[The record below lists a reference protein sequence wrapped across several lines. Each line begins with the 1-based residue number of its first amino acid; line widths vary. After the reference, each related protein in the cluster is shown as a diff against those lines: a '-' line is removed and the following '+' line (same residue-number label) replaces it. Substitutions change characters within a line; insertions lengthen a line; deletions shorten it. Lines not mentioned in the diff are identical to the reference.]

1 MSKKIKIK
9 ETQFKNI
16 LKILSENLNVSSV
29 LQNLQP
35 NEYIKIINDD
45 DSESIFKILSLTND
59 EFLATDD
66 SGNEIIKFMKNGFN
80 QSTKDFVFKKFNP
93 RTNDFFD
100 TSVKVKDIN
109 LHDIN
114 DPEENESDDTD
125 LFKKYY
131 DDIMGNKNLQRAFY
145 TAPTL
150 WNYIV
155 AKAKGEKA
163 TGTGIYPAKQMINR
177 VYNTTINKKFP
188 GFTDKENLSAL
199 FVVPYRVS
207 IRFQYDNGQ
216 DDIFVLSAGT
226 NKAVV
231 RPYEP
236 GFGESKVLI
245 RRNYGFKVIV
255 KRPTNEKND
264 QFFCDIYIEKRNVK
278 PDTYVHR
285 NIKLTFIKSRGYE
298 PQINTTE

>member
-1 MSKKIKIK
+1 MSKKIIIK

-16 LKILSENLNVSSV
+16 LKILSENLTASNV

-35 NEYIKIINDD
+35 NEFIKIINND
-45 DSESIFKILSLTND
+45 DSESVFKILSLTND
-59 EFLATDD
+59 EYLAMDV
-66 SGNEIIKFMKNGFN
+66 SNNENIKFKKNAFN
-80 QSTKDFVFKKFNP
+80 QSTKDFVFQKYNP

-114 DPEENESDDTD
+114 DSEENDSGETD

-131 DDIMGNKNLQRAFY
+131 DDIMNNKNLQRAFY

-177 VYNTTINKKFP
+177 VYSSTINKKFP

-199 FVVPYRVS
+199 FIVPYRVS
-207 IRFQYDNGQ
+207 INFEYDNGQ
-216 DDIFVLSAGT
+216 DDIFYLSAGT

-245 RRNYGFKVIV
+245 RRNYGFKVVV

-264 QFFCDIYIEKRNVK
+264 QYYCDIYVEKRNVR